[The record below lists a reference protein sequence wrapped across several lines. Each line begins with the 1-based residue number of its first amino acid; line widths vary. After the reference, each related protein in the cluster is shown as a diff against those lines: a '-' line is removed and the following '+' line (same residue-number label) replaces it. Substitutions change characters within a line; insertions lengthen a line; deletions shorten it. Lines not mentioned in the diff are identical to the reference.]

1 MSGINARTQYELNGG
16 SEQVKNA
23 TYWKRQH
30 DKLADRIAELEKQ
43 VEHYKNKAEYLDKR
57 ELELL
62 AEIARLE
69 KDLHMVQ
76 RHYDQLNIPDSYVV
90 VCVHCAKELKIE
102 FDEFQVLTDNEILQI
117 YADVDGGGII
127 KFARAVE
134 SRLSAKIAKYEE
146 VLHAIANDYH
156 ELSDHKIEVQVRNHK
171 KWAREA
177 LE

>member
-1 MSGINARTQYELNGG
+1 MNAYELAKAQQAY
-16 SEQVKNA
+16 SPPTLEEIIKEQ
-23 TYWKRQH
+23 
-30 DKLADRIAELEKQ
+30 ADRIAELEKLLQ
-43 VEHYKNKAEYLDKR
+43 ESAMHNISITSQADEHY
-57 ELELL
+57 
-62 AEIARLE
+62 ARVQELE

-76 RHYDQLNIPDSYVV
+76 RHYDQLNLPDGYVV

-102 FDEFQVLTDNEILQI
+102 FDESTFLTDNEILKI

-127 KFARAVE
+127 NFARAIE
-134 SRLSAKIAKYEE
+134 SRLSAKIAKYEQ
-146 VLHAIANDYH
+146 VLQSIANDYH